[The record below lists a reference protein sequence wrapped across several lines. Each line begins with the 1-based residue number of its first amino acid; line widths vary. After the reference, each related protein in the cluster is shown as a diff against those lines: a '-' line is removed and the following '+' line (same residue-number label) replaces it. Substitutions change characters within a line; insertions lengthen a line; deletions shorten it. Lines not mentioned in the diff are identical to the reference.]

1 LINLDITSAYEFLDD
16 AGVPVEMDYSLAAFC
31 TYKVGGNAD
40 LFAEANDVDELI
52 EISKAIKQFNL
63 PVLVLGK
70 GSNLLLSNSGFR
82 GIVVKL
88 DSGFD
93 FVDIDGDVVIAGG
106 ITFLPIVARKSAAA
120 SLTGFEW
127 AVGVPGS
134 IGGAVRMNAGGHGS
148 DMAQSLVSADI
159 FDFDSSEFSVMTPKD
174 LELSYRSSNLI
185 SNQIVTSATFK
196 LAAGD
201 KEKSEAEI
209 SSIVKWR
216 REHQPGGQNA
226 GSVFA
231 NPEGNHAAKLIDDCG
246 LKGFRIGSAEVSNKH
261 ANFIQADANGN
272 PDDVYLLIQK
282 IQLEVFEQTGINL
295 HPENKLI
302 GFD

>member
-16 AGVPVEMDYSLAAFC
+16 AGVPVETDYSLAAFC

>member
-1 LINLDITSAYEFLDD
+1 MINLDITSAYEFLDD
-16 AGVPVEMDYSLAAFC
+16 AGVPVETDYSLAAFC